1 MATCRMQTA
10 SRTASTASWAAS
22 VRVVQPRC
30 ATAARAATLTRQTRR
45 SASHASQAST
55 SRCRACRN
63 ATTVRRVRT
72 VRRAQARICF
82 VQRAASVAR
91 RRQRVRTTARI
102 VLPVHR
108 APPGRRSPPR
118 VRRVRSHLPHNH
130 LHFCCHHSRYKLR
143 RHHRLH
149 HCRRRRCPRT
159 CLMVTTHLHKAVMR
173 RSTRTVRC
181 RARIGSRWRARKGQA
196 ISGDAWS
203 SRRSVTTPGR
213 MRLGPKDGARATTPT
228 SSQLC
233 STRAS

>member
-55 SRCRACRN
+55 SRCRACRD
-63 ATTVRRVRT
+63 ATNVHRVRT

-91 RRQRVRTTARI
+91 RRQRVRTTARL

-118 VRRVRSHLPHNH
+118 VRRVRSHRRTAQA
-130 LHFCCHHSRYKLR
+130 SAKLV
-143 RHHRLH
+143 L
-149 HCRRRRCPRT
+149 
-159 CLMVTTHLHKAVMR
+159 
-173 RSTRTVRC
+173 
-181 RARIGSRWRARKGQA
+181 RARSKRRPARPHALRALPEATACHARPLRLRKGRRTGLSGRPGRLDGA
-196 ISGDAWS
+196 WAVGDRGVGDA
-203 SRRSVTTPGR
+203 G
-213 MRLGPKDGARATTPT
+213 
-228 SSQLC
+228 
-233 STRAS
+233 